1 MTLTMT
7 LSKKNKREK
16 QKYQVEKNKS
26 HGPPK
31 NGKLYASKAKR
42 LTQPKTLQVK
52 KMSILD
58 TK

>member
-1 MTLTMT
+1 MT